1 MTVAR
6 ISKRVMDSFGA
17 AAKAYIVFDRD
28 LTGFGLRVMPSGA
41 KTWIVEYRP
50 GTGGRK
56 IFKRRMKIDI
66 ASRMKPDQA
75 REQANEIVSRA
86 RIGEDPAAARTTSR
100 QPQQSRHSRNNFWM
114 STLDRQTSSQTPG
127 VFMQAISS
135 SSSFQRLGRQNS
147 TPSRR
152 QMSRAYTGGLG
163 GRRPQPPTICW

>member
-1 MTVAR
+1 VTVAR

-66 ASRMKPDQA
+66 ASRMTPDEARAQA
-75 REQANEIVSRA
+75 KEILA
-86 RIGEDPAAARTTSR
+86 RVRLGEDPAAARTTSR
-100 QPQQSRHSRNNFWM
+100 QTPTIAAFAKQF
-114 STLDRQTSSQTPG
+114 LDEYARPPNIKPNTRRLYPTPR
-127 VFMQAISS
+127 AH
-135 SSSFQRLGRQNS
+135 
-147 TPSRR
+147 RR
-152 QMSRAYTGGLG
+152 QWR
-163 GRRPQPPTICW
+163 